1 MSSGDGR
8 RRRVLS
14 AEERV
19 LWTTVTKSIAPL
31 RESQA
36 NRCGLRTP

>member
-1 MSSGDGR
+1 MSRDGN

-14 AEERV
+14 QEERV

-31 RESQA
+31 RDGA
-36 NRCGLRTP
+36 PRA